1 MAASAPLPIQSLH
14 FGPRRFMAAREAELE
29 KLAFEHFEV
38 RRLAPVIA
46 AVRGSQESLGGWK
59 KAYRAA
65 LAGELPKARS
75 AGVVLPLPP
84 SWQSVV
90 HDEWGS
96 GTVLPWGHLDGPL
109 SQEKLQE
116 HRQQALSLG

>member
-1 MAASAPLPIQSLH
+1 MIQALLS
-14 FGPRRFMAAREAELE
+14 RSD
-29 KLAFEHFEV
+29 

-65 LAGELPKARS
+65 LAGELPEARS
-75 AGVVLPLPP
+75 AGVVLPQPP
-84 SWQSVV
+84 SWESVV
-90 HDEWGS
+90 HDEWAS
-96 GTVLPWGHLDGPL
+96 DTVLPWCHLDGPL

-116 HRQQALSLG
+116 HRQEALNLG